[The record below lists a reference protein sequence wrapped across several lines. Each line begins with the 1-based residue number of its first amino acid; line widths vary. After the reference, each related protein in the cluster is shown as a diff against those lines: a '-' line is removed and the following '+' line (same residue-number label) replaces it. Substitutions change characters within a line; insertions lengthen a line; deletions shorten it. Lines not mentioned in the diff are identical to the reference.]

1 MLVTNM
7 VGTGS
12 KFAFENVT
20 ADLTSIGG
28 YVAIGEQHD
37 MMSVTAVKSKYFIGK
52 V

>member
-1 MLVTNM
+1 MVVTNI

-12 KFAFENVT
+12 KFAFENAT
-20 ADLTSIGG
+20 ADPTSIGG

-37 MMSVTAVKSKYFIGK
+37 MMRVTAVRSKYFIGK